1 MDKLEEYSYEYYPHR
16 GIERSTFERYGV
28 KTKITPDGRPISV
41 GFSYPNGSVKAR
53 YLDKKS
59 FFVIGD
65 IANAGL
71 FGRDKFS
78 AGGSKYV
85 TITEGEYDALALHQ
99 ALGGQAPVV
108 SVQSSSSAVRDC
120 TRDLDFLQS
129 FERVYLAFDGDAKGR
144 EAASRVAKLF
154 DPNKVYLVR
163 LTKRKDAN
171 EYLQAGEANELK
183 NIWWNSRKYMPET
196 IISSLDEFAEILS
209 QEPKAGIPYPFPTL
223 TEMTYGIRTGESVLI
238 TAQEGIGKTEFM
250 HAIEY
255 QLLQNTTWNI
265 GAIFLEEPKKRH
277 LQALAG
283 IHLQKPAHLPDSG
296 CTQSEIITA
305 LQQAVGVDDRLH
317 IYSHFGSD
325 DPEQLVDT
333 IRFLVVARNCRVV
346 LLDHISM
353 AVSGLAGDDE
363 RRALDFLSTRL
374 EMLVKELDFA
384 LILVSH
390 VNDEGLTRGSRYI
403 SKVADIRIDLFRDV
417 KGGSTLTEL
426 IVSKNRYCG
435 RTGSAGTLDFNRQKY
450 LLYEVKEP
458 DNDSQRIVGGVE
470 DDQRDDGEN
479 MGEKALQEARS
490 HL

>member
-1 MDKLEEYSYEYYPHR
+1 MEDYSYEFYPHR
-16 GIERSTFERYGV
+16 GIEKATYEKYGV
-28 KTKITPDGRPISV
+28 KTKITSDGRPISV
-41 GFSYPNGSVKAR
+41 GFTYPGGAVKAR

-59 FFVIGD
+59 FFTTGD

-144 EAASRVAKLF
+144 EAAARVAKLF
-154 DPNKVYLVR
+154 EPNKVYLVR

-171 EYLQAGEANELK
+171 EYVQAGEANELK

-238 TAQEGIGKTEFM
+238 TAQEGVGKTEFM

-283 IHLQKPAHLPDSG
+283 IHLQIPAHLPDSG
-296 CTQSEIITA
+296 CTQSEIIA
-305 LQQAVGVDDRLH
+305 AVQQAVGLDDRLH

-333 IRFLVVARNCRVV
+333 IRFLVVARDCRVV

-363 RRALDFLSTRL
+363 RRALDYLSTRL

-417 KGGSTLTEL
+417 KAGSTLTEL
-426 IVSKNRYCG
+426 TVSKNRYCG

-458 DNDSQRIVGGVE
+458 DNDTQRIDGGSLE
-470 DDQRDDGEN
+470 RN
-479 MGEKALQEARS
+479 SLQGA
-490 HL
+490 